1 MYQAFLDLETALLQ
15 KVATQLNCPV
25 PVMSENKLSPWHFE
39 LGQNQFEKILQTSVA
54 LEIMATIKQQLPDFF
69 AVIKNPKFYEVKF
82 SLRMRCLQTVANI
95 KSDLY
100 FLQAMYVYRTDRPL
114 TSTE

>member
-1 MYQAFLDLETALLQ
+1 MYDAFLALETELLQ

-54 LEIMATIKQQLPDFF
+54 LEIMATIKQQIPHFF
-69 AVIKNPKFYEVKF
+69 AIIKNPKFYEIKL
-82 SLRMRCLQTVANI
+82 SLKMRCLQTVANI
-95 KSDLY
+95 KSDFY
-100 FLQAMYVYRTDRPL
+100 FLQAMYTDRPL
-114 TSTE
+114 TSTAINE